1 MVAKDFGGG
10 GLLKLSVDNSEPP
23 FSVDSLTVDSSG
35 SVDSQAGVAYVRGT
49 VTCSQGP
56 GHVWINLSSCSRSAA
71 STSATTA
78 ASASSATGR
87 HHGS

>member
-10 GLLKLSVDNSEPP
+10 GLLKLSVDNTAPP
-23 FSVDSLTVDSSG
+23 FSVDSVTVDTSG

-56 GHVWINLSSCSRSAA
+56 GNGLHQPLHRPA
-71 STSATTA
+71 
-78 ASASSATGR
+78 GQPLL
-87 HHGS
+87 HP